1 VAAIDRAGRGL
12 RDISMPTEYLQ
23 FIDGS
28 WRGGSAAASRSVID
42 PATENFLGTVRD
54 ASESDIDAALDA
66 AATGFEAWRARS
78 PFERAQVLRRAAE
91 VLRERMNSVAAN
103 ITREQGKPLREACTE
118 ILASADMLDWFAE
131 EGRRASGR
139 TVPGRQRSQ
148 VLQTRLEP
156 IGPVAAF
163 TPWNFPISQAARK
176 VAASL
181 AAGCSVVLKPS
192 EEAPGGAVA
201 LVQALAH
208 AGAPAGVIN
217 LVLGDPAAISRQL
230 IASAIIRKVSFTG
243 SVPVGKLL
251 AAQAAVQMKP
261 CTMELGGHAPV
272 IVCEDA
278 DIAQAAR
285 SSVLLKFRNAG
296 QACIAATRFFI
307 HEDRYAAFRDAFVG
321 ATEALA
327 IGAGS
332 DPATDMGPLANRR
345 RLQSMQMFVDDARAH
360 GARVLIGGTQIR
372 QRGYFFAPTILEHV
386 GPKARILREE
396 PFGPVAVLCAYRD
409 LKQSLAEANALPYG
423 LAAYAFTDSAARA
436 EQIAAALDVGMI
448 SVNQAPIAL
457 PETPFGG
464 VKESGYGR
472 EGGSE
477 GLQPYLVTKLIASQ
491 YAAN

>member
-1 VAAIDRAGRGL
+1 
-12 RDISMPTEYLQ
+12 MPAEYLQ

-28 WRGGSAAASRSVID
+28 WRAGSGAAASRIID
-42 PATENFLGTVRD
+42 PATEDVLGTVKH
-54 ASESDIDAALDA
+54 ASEADVDAALDA
-66 AATGFEAWRARS
+66 AGAGFDTWRDVS
-78 PFERAQVLRRAAE
+78 PFERARVLRRAAE
-91 VLRERMNSVAAN
+91 VLRERVSSVAAN
-103 ITREQGKPLREACTE
+103 ITHEQGKPLREASSE
-118 ILASADMLDWFAE
+118 ILASADLLDWFAE

-139 TVPGRQRSQ
+139 TVPGRQRAQ

-163 TPWNFPISQAARK
+163 TPWNFPISQATRK
-176 VAASL
+176 VAAAL

-192 EEAPGGAVA
+192 EEAPSGALA
-201 LVQALAH
+201 LMQALAD
-208 AGAPAGVIN
+208 AGVPAGVIN
-217 LVLGDPAAISRQL
+217 LVIGDPAAISRQL
-230 IASAIIRKVSFTG
+230 IASPIIRKVSFTG

-251 AAQAAVQMKP
+251 ATQAAAQMKP

-307 HEDRYAAFRDAFVG
+307 HENRYAAFRDAFVS
-321 ATEALA
+321 AAQALA
-327 IGAGS
+327 IGSGA
-332 DPATDMGPLANRR
+332 DPETDMGPLANQR
-345 RLQSMQMFVDDARAH
+345 RLQSMQMFVQDAVAH
-360 GARVLIGGTQIR
+360 EARVLIGGSQLR
-372 QRGYFFAPTILEHV
+372 ERGYFFAPTILEHV
-386 GPKARILREE
+386 GSKARILRDE
-396 PFGPVAVLCAYRD
+396 PFGPVAVLCTYRD
-409 LKQSLAEANALPYG
+409 LKQALAQANALPYG
-423 LAAYAFTDSAARA
+423 LAAYAFTDSAACA
-436 EQIAAALDVGMI
+436 EQIAASLDVGMV

-477 GLQPYLVTKLIASQ
+477 GLQPYLVTKLVASQ
-491 YAAN
+491 YAAR